1 MAIRWDELGHEMYEK
16 MVSVLLG
23 RLHPDARR
31 IDGSGGDGGVD
42 VKIAYEP
49 EGRIAH
55 AFELKSF
62 TGRMDQRR
70 RRQVKRSLDRVAE
83 LFPER
88 WTLVVPID
96 PTPGENRWFR
106 SLAADYP
113 FPLDWCGKNWL
124 DEKMSAFPEI
134 GRYYLEGA
142 KDEVLRLLV
151 ALHEE
156 EAVVADAPDA
166 MSRLKGLRDRLNE
179 IDPHYRYEMATVT
192 GEDSRWQ
199 SDVLFGFRS
208 GDVRVDVYP
217 RYFGA
222 VSDRPVTVNA
232 TVLFGPDDL
241 AVQDALGY
249 GQGVTIPSRMIES
262 VTVDAPS
269 GLGGT
274 FEESEMVLWPI
285 DTELADPITIWLDVL
300 EEDVLV
306 SSCSV
311 RLNERTG
318 GPKGFIFTG
327 TDSTGWLAIQL
338 KITLEEMEVEVSWQL
353 NPRPTMPYV
362 LLPLCRWLEACSPG
376 RWLKLRW
383 PDAFEISD
391 EIMDPFVVDNA
402 FGAVVEA
409 LAYVQE
415 RSGRYWELPLS
426 MSNKEA
432 QDIVT
437 VATLMKGETIRF
449 TWDSFSL
456 NLGGWGP
463 ELKVLENGG
472 AMAFLCDQEI
482 SFKVEGVEVPIG
494 RLRTHIPSARLADLE
509 VVRTELAAGL
519 VPPLKLVPGGNHQA
533 HKFLVA

>member
-1 MAIRWDELGHEMYEK
+1 MAIRWDELGHETYEK
-16 MVSVLLG
+16 MVSVLLS
-23 RLHPDARR
+23 RLNPDARR

-42 VKIAYEP
+42 VQIAYEP
-49 EGRIAH
+49 EGRVAH

-62 TGRMDQRR
+62 TGRMDPRR
-70 RRQVKRSLDRVAE
+70 RRQVKRSLDRVAG
-83 LFPER
+83 LCPER

-96 PTPGENRWFR
+96 PTPGEIRWFR
-106 SLAADYP
+106 SLGADYA
-113 FPLDWCGKNWL
+113 FPLGWCGKNWL

-134 GRYYLEGA
+134 GKYYLEGA
-142 KDEVLRLLV
+142 NDEVLRLLV
-151 ALHEE
+151 ELHRE
-156 EAVVADAPDA
+156 EALVSGAPDA
-166 MSRLKGLRDRLNE
+166 MSRLSGLRDRLND

-217 RYFGA
+217 RYLGA
-222 VSDRPVTVNA
+222 VSDRPVTVSA
-232 TVLFGPDDL
+232 SLVFGPDDL
-241 AVQDALGY
+241 GVQDSLGY
-249 GQGVTIPSRMIES
+249 GQEVTIPSRMIQS
-262 VTVDAPS
+262 LTIDAPS
-269 GLGGT
+269 GLGGS
-274 FEESEMVLWPI
+274 FDESEIVVWPI

-311 RLNERTG
+311 RLNERTS
-318 GPKGFIFTG
+318 GPKGFIFSG
-327 TDSTGWLAIQL
+327 TDSTGWLEIQL
-338 KITLEEMEVEVSWQL
+338 KITLEEMEVEVSWRL

-362 LLPLCRWLEACSPG
+362 LLPLCRWVGAFLPG

-383 PDAFEISD
+383 PDAFEISN
-391 EIMDPFVVDNA
+391 EIVEPFVADDT

-415 RSGRYWELPLS
+415 RSGRHWELPLS
-426 MSNKEA
+426 MSNKDA

-437 VATLMKGETIRF
+437 VATLMKGETISYK
-449 TWDSFSL
+449 WDSFSL
-456 NLGGWGP
+456 DLGRWGP

-472 AMAFLCDQEI
+472 AMAFLCEQEI
-482 SFKVEGVEVPIG
+482 SFRVEGVEIPIG
-494 RLRTHIPSARLADLE
+494 RLRTHIASARLADLE
-509 VVRTELAAGL
+509 GVRRELASGL
-519 VPPLKLVPGGNHQA
+519 VPPLRLIPGGDDQA